1 MKFNFLNCAV
11 LALSLAAVAC
21 SAPSDQPNLLPD
33 RGGGPVERVQTF
45 VDDTPIE
52 TTEAYEGPNLK
63 LYAPQWASPG
73 MISLTGTDARVLYAT
88 LQTRPQEFQGDGKT
102 YSKGSNKIANHM
114 KCFERVAMD
123 GTTVTHRCILGIDY
137 VAGTVAGF
145 GNNLTNTSTFH
156 GLFNPHAE
164 EAGRPV
170 VKPYRGL
177 NLSLAP
183 KDGNNV
189 AAGSITL
196 LGEDARR
203 LFYAMSAV
211 KENDVAGS
219 KVKDSS
225 AVKCAKAPKAS
236 STTGSKVTFTCQIL
250 FSYAWGEVL
259 NSSASVDPAVVEL

>member
-1 MKFNFLNCAV
+1 MKCNFLNCAV
-11 LALSLAAVAC
+11 LALSLAIVAC
-21 SAPSDQPNLLPD
+21 SPPSDQPSLTPD
-33 RGGGPVERVQTF
+33 RGDGSVQRVQTF

-63 LYAPQWASPG
+63 LYAPQWTSPG
-73 MISLTGTDARVLYAT
+73 MISLTGTDARVLFAT
-88 LQTRPQEFQGDGKT
+88 LQTRPQEVKGDGKT
-102 YSKGSNKIANHM
+102 YSKGSNKVANQM
-114 KCFERVAMD
+114 KCFERIAMD
-123 GTTVTHRCILGIDY
+123 GTTATHRCILGIDY

-164 EAGRPV
+164 DAGRPV
-170 VKPYRGL
+170 VKAYRGS

-183 KDGNNV
+183 KDGNGV

-203 LFYAMSAV
+203 LFYAMSVV

-219 KVKDSS
+219 KVKDSG
-225 AVKCAKAPKAS
+225 AVKCVKAS
-236 STTGSKVTFTCQIL
+236 STKDSKVTFACQIL
-250 FSYAWGEVL
+250 FSYAWGEVI
-259 NSSASVDPAVVEL
+259 NSSASVDPAVAEL